1 MEKVFI
7 RKNTKELREKLEAM
21 GYSHVDNGHGE
32 WHIPM
37 SQLSYLRTGIES
49 NYAGTGKDFAYYM
62 GTNGYWFDSWVDCGE
77 DEEMFLKLAQEA
89 INECCT

>member
-1 MEKVFI
+1 MKKVFI

-21 GYSHVDNGHGE
+21 GYSHVNNGHGE

-37 SQLSYLRTGIES
+37 SQLSYLRTDIVS
-49 NYAGTGKDFAYYM
+49 NYPCTGKDFAYYM
-62 GTNGYWFDSWVDCGE
+62 DTNGYWYDSWVDCGE

-89 INECCT
+89 INELKQ